1 MINILRTR
9 EAVKSLVK
17 NLQNSGKTIGFV
29 PTMGALHH
37 GHLELVKKA
46 KSSTD
51 FVIVSIFVNPLQFNN
66 LQDFEKYPVTE
77 NADLKL
83 LQQEGADAVFLPDV
97 KEIYAEKPLMS
108 ISFGGL
114 DERLEGAF
122 RPGHFSGVGIV
133 VSKLL
138 NIVNPDFLYLGQ
150 KDLQQVAII
159 RQLVSELSFDVRLV
173 VVSTQREEDGLA
185 LSSRNMRLDQAER
198 KAATILYRIL
208 AMAESELLKGVSWFE
223 IREKA
228 LNMIASEPL
237 ARLEYLELVTTDTVE
252 PLTQLDLQQS
262 VSVCI
267 AVYIGEVRLI
277 DNLSIIS

>member
-17 NLQNSGKTIGFV
+17 NLQFSGKTIGFV
-29 PTMGALHH
+29 PTMGALHK
-37 GHLELVKKA
+37 GHLELVKRA
-46 KSSTD
+46 KSSSD

-66 LQDFEKYPVTE
+66 LEDFEKYPITE

-83 LQQEGADAVFLPDV
+83 LEEEGADAVFLPSAE
-97 KEIYAEKPLMS
+97 EIYAKRPLLS
-108 ISFGGL
+108 IAFGGL

-150 KDLQQVAII
+150 KDLQQVAVI
-159 RQLVSELSFDVRLV
+159 RQLVSELSFDVQLV
-173 VVSTQREEDGLA
+173 IVPTQREQDGLA
-185 LSSRNMRLDQAER
+185 LSSRNLRLNSEER
-198 KAATILYRIL
+198 KAATILYRVL
-208 AMAESELLKGVSWFE
+208 TMAENELLKGVSWFE
-223 IREKA
+223 IREKG
-228 LNMIASEPL
+228 LRMIASEPL
-237 ARLEYLELVTTDTVE
+237 ARLEYLELVTTADIQ
-252 PLTQLDLQQS
+252 PLVQIEKDLS

>member
-17 NLQNSGKTIGFV
+17 NLHYSGKTIGFV
-29 PTMGALHH
+29 PTMGALHK

-46 KSSTD
+46 KSSSD

-66 LQDFEKYPVTE
+66 LEDFQKYPNTE

-83 LQQEGADAVFLPDV
+83 LEEEGADAVFLPTSE
-97 KEIYAEKPLMS
+97 EIYAKKPLLT
-108 ISFGGL
+108 IAFGGL

-150 KDLQQVAII
+150 KDLQQVAVI
-159 RQLVSELSFDVRLV
+159 RQLVSELSFDVQLIIV
-173 VVSTQREEDGLA
+173 PTQREVDGLA
-185 LSSRNMRLDQAER
+185 LSSRNLRLNCKER
-198 KAATILYRIL
+198 KAATILFRVL
-208 AMAESELLKGVSWFE
+208 TMAKNELLMGVSWFE
-223 IREKA
+223 IREKG

-237 ARLEYLELVTTDTVE
+237 ARLEYLELVTTADIQ
-252 PLTQLDLQQS
+252 PLVQLERHQG

>member
-9 EAVKSLVK
+9 EAVKSSVK
-17 NLQNSGKTIGFV
+17 NLQISGKTIGFV
-29 PTMGALHH
+29 PTMGALHQ

-46 KSSTD
+46 KSSSD

-83 LQQEGADAVFLPDV
+83 LQQVGADAVFIPDV
-97 KEIYAEKPLMS
+97 KEIYANKPLLS

-159 RQLVSELSFDVRLV
+159 RQLVSELSFDVRIDV
-173 VVSTQREEDGLA
+173 VPTQREEDGLA

-198 KAATILYRIL
+198 KAATILFRIL
-208 AMAESELLKGVSWFE
+208 TMAESELLKGVSWFE

-228 LNMIASEPL
+228 LNMIALEPL
-237 ARLEYLELVTTDTVE
+237 ARLEYLELVTTDTVL

-262 VSVCI
+262 ISVCL